1 MKKEVELTDDVTKEF
16 LAEIF
21 EFILK
26 SRDKV
31 KTSGDCKVL
40 EAMAAALYETIAFYN
55 EDDEEIDI
63 MNAVK
68 EGGRDE

>member
-1 MKKEVELTDDVTKEF
+1 MKKQVELTDDVTKEF
-16 LAEIF
+16 LSEIF

-31 KTSGDCKVL
+31 KTSGDCEVL

-63 MNAVK
+63 VK
-68 EGGRDE
+68 AGGLNE